1 MENGGVVVG
10 LACRYDRRDSWPWI
24 GPNRSAIF
32 SGIIAESAFEKSPS
46 KRLVK

>member
-1 MENGGVVVG
+1 MIEGTPG
-10 LACRYDRRDSWPWI
+10 LWI
-24 GPNRSAIF
+24 GPNRSAKQAGQFPAIF